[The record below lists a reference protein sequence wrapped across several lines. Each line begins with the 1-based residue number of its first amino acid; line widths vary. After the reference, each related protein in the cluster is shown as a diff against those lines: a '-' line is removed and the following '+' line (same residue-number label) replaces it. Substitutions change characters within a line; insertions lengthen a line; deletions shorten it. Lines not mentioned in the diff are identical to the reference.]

1 MTKVTMTPA
10 ATKFIS
16 RMVKFSGQPEGAGFR
31 LDVSAGGCSGF
42 NSEFSVEAAPLQ
54 GDSVV
59 EVGGL
64 KLFLTAG
71 SRLLLEGVTIDFA
84 DTPTKSGLTFIN
96 PNQAPCACSSS
107 GPSEHHGHDHDHGHG
122 QSQSVAPG
130 VSTISI
136 DAIRRH

>member
-1 MTKVTMTPA
+1 MTNVTLTPA

-16 RMVKFSGQPEGAGFR
+16 RMVRFSGQPEGAGFR
-31 LDVSAGGCSGF
+31 LQVSAGGCSGF
-42 NSEFSVEAAPLQ
+42 NSEFTVEAAPMAN
-54 GDSVV
+54 DSVV
-59 EVGGL
+59 EVNGV
-64 KLFLTAG
+64 KLFLTAE

-107 GPSEHHGHDHDHGHG
+107 GPSAGHDHGHDHSHAPAA
-122 QSQSVAPG
+122 SLPG
-130 VSTISI
+130 VVTVSI